1 MNLLVIKPGDDIK
14 FYTLDG
20 EFYYLKPTGY
30 SFKLK
35 KKFFKEYDL
44 NVEEE
49 YSEYISVCNY
59 LWSLKCKLLNEYKY
73 NGVVYFTVMVVKKL
87 QDLLSESIKMEINEL
102 DEKLIPKYLVTENN
116 FLESEIAKVRAKL
129 EENNKKIES
138 ILNLKNISRDDIKT
152 IKTESYAKVA
162 RLISYCRVSE
172 PNSIFYFY
180 NGDDKELT
188 SK

>member
-1 MNLLVIKPGDDIK
+1 M
-14 FYTLDG
+14 T
-20 EFYYLKPTGY
+20 
-30 SFKLK
+30 
-35 KKFFKEYDL
+35 
-44 NVEEE
+44 
-49 YSEYISVCNY
+49 
-59 LWSLKCKLLNEYKY
+59 
-73 NGVVYFTVMVVKKL
+73 VKKL
-87 QDLLSESIKMEINEL
+87 QDLLSESIKMEINKL

-138 ILNLKNISRDDIKT
+138 ILNLKNISQDDIKT

-188 SK
+188 RIDAIKCSDLPKYKDNFEIYELAFDKIKTMISDSGEGNLYYIKGFISNKEFNIDTSSVTCIGTMVCTDINVVSKIKS